1 MVRVAV
7 NQVDLSRKKN
17 DKERNDVMIAVIP
30 LIVWAIGL
38 MLAGSGGFGAGVYVA
53 VKWKDINGP
62 TTSVVVRRGSD
73 GAVQTFPDP
82 AVCVHWYYQA
92 VCTANHRQYQYCVIE
107 PLDKRDFEE
116 KSNALKV
123 EMEKRG
129 ICIVEEPVRGRSQI
143 VEKNGLK
150 GATVFAVSPWTGKEE
165 KYAVVAQGQ
174 SWQII
179 EEK

>member
-1 MVRVAV
+1 
-7 NQVDLSRKKN
+7 
-17 DKERNDVMIAVIP
+17 MIAVIP

-62 TTSVVVRRGSD
+62 TTLIGVERGSD
-73 GAVQTFPDP
+73 GVVSTFTDP
-82 AVCVHWYYQA
+82 AVCVDVYYQA
-92 VCTANHRQYQYCVIE
+92 VCSANHRQYQYCVIE

-116 KSNALKV
+116 KANALKA

-129 ICIVEEPVRGRSQI
+129 ICIVKEPVRGRSKI

-150 GATVFAVSPWTGKEE
+150 GSTVFAVSPWTGKEE
-165 KYAVVAQGQ
+165 KYAVAAQGQ
-174 SWQII
+174 SWKIVK
-179 EEK
+179 EK

>member
-1 MVRVAV
+1 M
-7 NQVDLSRKKN
+7 L
-17 DKERNDVMIAVIP
+17 AVIP

-38 MLAGSGGFGAGVYVA
+38 LLTGGGLGAGGTYLALKWDDITGGRVPPISREPDGTVA
-53 VKWKDINGP
+53 I
-62 TTSVVVRRGSD
+62 
-73 GAVQTFPDP
+73 FPDP
-82 AVCVHWYYQA
+82 AVCVDMYYKA

-129 ICIVEEPVRGRSQI
+129 ICIVEELVRGRSKI

-150 GATVFAVSPWTGKEE
+150 GAAVFAVSPWTGKEE

-174 SWQII
+174 SWKII

>member
-1 MVRVAV
+1 M
-7 NQVDLSRKKN
+7 L
-17 DKERNDVMIAVIP
+17 AVIP

-38 MLAGSGGFGAGVYVA
+38 LLTGGGLGAGGTYLALKWDDIKKDGSIADEKREPDGTVA
-53 VKWKDINGP
+53 I
-62 TTSVVVRRGSD
+62 
-73 GAVQTFPDP
+73 FPDP

-129 ICIVEEPVRGRSQI
+129 ICIVEEPVRGRSKI

-174 SWQII
+174 SWKII
-179 EEK
+179 KEK